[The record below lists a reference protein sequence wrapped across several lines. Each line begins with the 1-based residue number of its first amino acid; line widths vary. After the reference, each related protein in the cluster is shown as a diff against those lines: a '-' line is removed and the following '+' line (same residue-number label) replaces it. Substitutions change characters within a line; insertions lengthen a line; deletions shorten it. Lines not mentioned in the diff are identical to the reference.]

1 MTRRQKSLSYFGE
14 IEGEEREARGR
25 RGKKREEINQQTV
38 LDYKTSRFFNKQKAD
53 REEGKKTH
61 LLPPNP
67 LL

>member
-14 IEGEEREARGR
+14 TEGEEREARGR
-25 RGKKREEINQQTV
+25 KGKKRKESINPT
-38 LDYKTSRFFNKQKAD
+38 DCSYKTSRFSNKQKAD
-53 REEGKKTH
+53 REEGKETH